1 MPREHLMSPLSSN
14 EIATILGNIRD
25 ASATAGVELTTAHTA
40 VEATVKGMREWCGAT
55 EVTIGVMSFAG
66 LAPRPA
72 DLVAN

>member
-1 MPREHLMSPLSSN
+1 MSPLSST

-25 ASATAGVELTTAHTA
+25 AGTSTGVDVGTARTA
-40 VEATVKGMREWCGAT
+40 VQATVRGMREWCGDA
-55 EVTIGVMSFAG
+55 EVTIAVMSITG